1 MNEAKL
7 EVQFM
12 SFLPEATGS
21 SRQARS
27 AWSKLLQG
35 VLAPVGLPQWP
46 LRRQPHPL
54 RRHPSDRNLER
65 TTTAELS
72 NIPDIQHRTPY
83 SLISHHSSARP
94 LRPNPRYKAPSKWPN
109 QQPTAGSS
117 KSTAP

>member
-46 LRRQPHPL
+46 LRRQPH
-54 RRHPSDRNLER
+54 HPPASIGQ
-65 TTTAELS
+65 ELGT
-72 NIPDIQHRTPY
+72 NNNR
-83 SLISHHSSARP
+83 
-94 LRPNPRYKAPSKWPN
+94 
-109 QQPTAGSS
+109 
-117 KSTAP
+117 